1 MRQASSH
8 GLWRVPH
15 RPLLRSGEG
24 CRRFPSCRCRIAA
37 TCLTAT
43 WNDWARQAGL
53 NHRLG
58 SLSTPSPRRIY
69 TLYALFL
76 RGETQASTRSD
87 IIRPVRG
94 RCFRRRKRPRRRPMA
109 KRCSSLATIC
119 VAMSCAALLCC
130 LARGEAQVQ
139 QQKASVRIFN
149 TAKQKL
155 REGKTIVGATVF
167 SPDPNIYCAM
177 ANAGYDFLWIEMQH
191 SPLTYGDVAKM
202 IWACRGASAMPFIRV
217 PDATEG
223 DIQKATDIGA
233 VGIIVPTVDT
243 VEKAQAAVKWSK
255 YPPEGRRSQGNGQ
268 YGALWGSDYRQIA
281 NDNMV
286 VVIMIETPIG
296 VENAEKIASVPGID
310 VIFAASTD
318 LGNFSGHRQ
327 GEKDYEALV
336 TRIHDVTLEHGIRLG
351 GPQAWKG
358 RPGFTFFQ
366 GPGETEL
373 IRAGARANL
382 SANPEAKPT
391 AAPVEGEKPR

>member
-1 MRQASSH
+1 VPRQK
-8 GLWRVPH
+8 V
-15 RPLLRSGEG
+15 
-24 CRRFPSCRCRIAA
+24 
-37 TCLTAT
+37 
-43 WNDWARQAGL
+43 
-53 NHRLG
+53 
-58 SLSTPSPRRIY
+58 
-69 TLYALFL
+69 
-76 RGETQASTRSD
+76 
-87 IIRPVRG
+87 PVR
-94 RCFRRRKRPRRRPMA
+94 
-109 KRCSSLATIC
+109 LY
-119 VAMSCAALLCC
+119 
-130 LARGEAQVQ
+130 
-139 QQKASVRIFN
+139 N

-155 REGKTIVGATVF
+155 MEGKQIVGATVF

-191 SPLTYGDVAKM
+191 SPLTFEDVARM
-202 IWACRGASAMPFIRV
+202 IWACRGAPAMPFIRV

-233 VGIIVPTVDT
+233 VGIIVPTVDM

-268 YGALWGSDYRQIA
+268 YGALWGNDYRETA
-281 NDNMV
+281 NENMM

-327 GEKDYEALV
+327 GDKEYEALV
-336 TRIHDVTLEHGIRLG
+336 TRIHDVTLQHGIRLG

-366 GPGETEL
+366 GPGETQL
-373 IRAGARANL
+373 IQSGARVNLALNPAGAQPRV
-382 SANPEAKPT
+382 
-391 AAPVEGEKPR
+391 APIEGATPH